1 MHHRLIALALIF
13 AGCGGEASSNRF
25 PEGFILGAATSG
37 FQMEMGCP
45 TLPRW
50 LCVDENSDW
59 YQFVTSEE
67 MIAAGSTHLSGEDPA
82 VTGPGFWELYP
93 EDFDRLAYELN
104 GNGLKMTI
112 EWSRIF
118 PTPTDSLEGFD
129 ALRAAANPRA
139 VEHYHNI
146 FRALRGRGLTP
157 VVILNH
163 YTLPTWI
170 HDGIGCHRN
179 LAGCSPRGWVDKDRT
194 VQEIAKYAG
203 YAAAEFGG
211 QVDIWCTLQSPFQ
224 AMFAAYLW
232 PSADRTGP
240 PALMLKSSEAL
251 TALSALV
258 EAHAR
263 MYDAVKSND
272 LQDADGDGVPALA
285 GVAYGPAPAL
295 PQNPEEMFDQR
306 AAENTFYLWNLAYL
320 NAVIRG
326 EFDADLDGESE
337 YREDLDGR
345 MDFLGMSYY
354 TTIIVD
360 GTRYPAIEDFSP
372 LTTFDPFGF
381 VQVVRPEGI
390 YELVMALT
398 REYHL
403 PIYITEG
410 GVDDRHNDGQAPRYI
425 VEHLTWL
432 LRAIQDGA
440 DVRSYFYNTLTDSF
454 EWNLGTVWKYGLY
467 RVDPDDPA
475 KRRTPRRA
483 VATFASIA
491 AEGRIP
497 DELLQLYPVGE

>member
-1 MHHRLIALALIF
+1 
-13 AGCGGEASSNRF
+13 
-25 PEGFILGAATSG
+25 
-37 FQMEMGCP
+37 
-45 TLPRW
+45 
-50 LCVDENSDW
+50 
-59 YQFVTSEE
+59 
-67 MIAAGSTHLSGEDPA
+67 
-82 VTGPGFWELYP
+82 
-93 EDFDRLAYELN
+93 
-104 GNGLKMTI
+104 
-112 EWSRIF
+112 
-118 PTPTDSLEGFD
+118 
-129 ALRAAANPRA
+129 
-139 VEHYHNI
+139 
-146 FRALRGRGLTP
+146 
-157 VVILNH
+157 
-163 YTLPTWI
+163 
-170 HDGIGCHRN
+170 
-179 LAGCSPRGWVDKDRT
+179 
-194 VQEIAKYAG
+194 
-203 YAAAEFGG
+203 
-211 QVDIWCTLQSPFQ
+211 
-224 AMFAAYLW
+224 
-232 PSADRTGP
+232 
-240 PALMLKSSEAL
+240 MLKSSEAL